1 MNKKDEEY
9 YISLIEELR
18 KLPTETEW
26 VEFKVNND
34 DPDKIGEYL
43 SKAKAGF

>member
-26 VEFKVNND
+26 VNATERLC
-34 DPDKIGEYL
+34 PGM
-43 SKAKAGF
+43 SS